1 MNLCLADLLGFFP
14 LLPHIQ
20 IAAGITIR
28 HDQKT
33 EGFAAVFAVFAVVD
47 VMGIYHSVEIGRTPG
62 RSPSYALMH
71 NKIVKKQV
79 ENAVEQNPQSQAEDV
94 GISKVD
100 AIHKEGNGRQAEN
113 HTEKVVFLECMVVP
127 GVMRFM
133 PGPEEAVHH
142 VLVGPVG
149 HELPEE
155 EGGDGDESAGKV
167 KHVGIP
173 K

>member
-79 ENAVEQNPQSQAEDV
+79 ENSIKQDTKCNTEDV
-94 GISKVD
+94 RIPKM
-100 AIHKEGNGRQAEN
+100 N
-113 HTEKVVFLECMVVP
+113 
-127 GVMRFM
+127 
-133 PGPEEAVHH
+133 AVH
-142 VLVGPVG
+142 
-149 HELPEE
+149 E
-155 EGGDGDESAGKV
+155 
-167 KHVGIP
+167 
-173 K
+173 